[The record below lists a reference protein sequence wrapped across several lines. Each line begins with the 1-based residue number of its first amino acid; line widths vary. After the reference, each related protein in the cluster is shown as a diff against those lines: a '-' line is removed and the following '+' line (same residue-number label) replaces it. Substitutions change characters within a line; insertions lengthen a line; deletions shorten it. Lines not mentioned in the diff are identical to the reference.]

1 MKDKFANYKNNA
13 KYVNIKV
20 HNLHIK
26 LIKKSLMVIYITSN
40 VWKNMMVVHVI
51 YVNISEFKIHL
62 SKANMSLQMD
72 ISPPPN
78 KQTNIYIYYI
88 YNMVKYGFFS

>member
-1 MKDKFANYKNNA
+1 MIKFRNVKDKFANYKSNA

-40 VWKNMMVVHVI
+40 DVLKYNHVHCVQH
-51 YVNISEFKIHL
+51 F
-62 SKANMSLQMD
+62 
-72 ISPPPN
+72 
-78 KQTNIYIYYI
+78 
-88 YNMVKYGFFS
+88 